1 MAKSNRTAM
10 IINFVSIVA
19 LLVIIS
25 MVESRG
31 IGFPKGAEGPT
42 CNAVHGVVDG
52 DTCFDMSNTFNLST
66 AFFESINPNLDCK
79 SLFVGQWICVA
90 GSA

>member
-1 MAKSNRTAM
+1 MAKSNRIAM
-10 IINFVSIVA
+10 IINFLLIVA

-31 IGFPKGAEGPT
+31 IGFPKGKRGPS
-42 CNAVHGVVDG
+42 CNEVHGVVDG
-52 DTCFDMSNTFNLST
+52 DTCFDLSNTFNLST
-66 AFFESINPNLDCK
+66 AFFESINPNLNCN